1 MPIGFIM
8 LIILISISTLGW
20 LFSII
25 VLPIAHKF
33 NKLKQFD
40 TIICMNL
47 FGGLVIIFDLWIRLF
62 TGIHIFK

>member
-1 MPIGFIM
+1 MTIVLIV
-8 LIILISISTLGW
+8 LIILFSISTLGC

-40 TIICMNL
+40 TMTCKYVFLGLIMIFNL
-47 FGGLVIIFDLWIRLF
+47 LVQVIYR
-62 TGIHIFK
+62 K

>member
-1 MPIGFIM
+1 MPMGFII
-8 LIILISISTLGW
+8 LIILFSISTMGW

-40 TIICMNL
+40 TMTCMFVFWAFIAIFNLLVQIIY
-47 FGGLVIIFDLWIRLF
+47 RE
-62 TGIHIFK
+62 

>member
-8 LIILISISTLGW
+8 LIILFSISTLGW

-40 TIICMNL
+40 TIICMYL
-47 FGGLVIIFDLWIRLF
+47 FGGLVIIFDVLVKVIYRNLYF
-62 TGIHIFK
+62 